1 MSPEITKRPFGFD
14 PIETEEFVKKHGKEE
29 TRRVYVD
36 MIVDYKPT
44 GEMVPISFIW
54 EDSREYS
61 VGKVINVRQGHSLK
75 AFTSGSRYLCQK
87 GMRRYYINYDGE
99 QWYIEMKQGL

>member
-14 PIETEEFVKKHGKEE
+14 AIENEEYVKKHGKEE
-29 TRRVYVD
+29 TKCVYVD

-44 GEMVPISFIW
+44 GQMIPISFIW
-54 EDSREYS
+54 EDGREYS

-75 AFTSGSRYLCQK
+75 AFTSGLHYLCQK
-87 GMRRYYINYDGE
+87 GMRRYYVYFDGE
-99 QWYIEMKQGL
+99 RWYMEVKQGL